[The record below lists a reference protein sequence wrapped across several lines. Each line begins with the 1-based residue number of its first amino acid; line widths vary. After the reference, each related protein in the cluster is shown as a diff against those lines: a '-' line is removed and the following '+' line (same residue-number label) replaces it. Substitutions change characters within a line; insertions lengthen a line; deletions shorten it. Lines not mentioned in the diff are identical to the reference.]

1 MGKGLG
7 PEGPSEVGDGRQQ
20 LLSNG
25 SLPDETHTHT
35 TLSVMQEGQRPQD
48 TRVSARGSAACILG
62 SCHPGKPF
70 SPHQGG
76 HR

>member
-7 PEGPSEVGDGRQQ
+7 PDGPSEVGDGQHR

-25 SLPDETHTHT
+25 PMLEQTHTHT
-35 TLSVMQEGQRPQD
+35 PLGVMEEGQRPQE
-48 TRVSARGSAACILG
+48 TGVSARGSAACIPG